1 MPRPTP
7 LTGLLVVC
15 VLLLTAACSGGD
27 LCAQAPRCDDTEAL
41 NCETACAVGPCST
54 GPTVQDCG
62 EGASCTV
69 VPGNRTDAR
78 FYNSRAVC
86 ALEPTA
92 CNPADAPP
100 PVCEG
105 RLVTGCSAYLR
116 NIRVPCS
123 QAGLYFTRVPACCQ
137 GGTGDGGT
145 DAGTGD
151 GGTRDA
157 GPGDGGI
164 PDGGGTGADAG
175 R

>member
-15 VLLLTAACSGGD
+15 LLFTAACSDGD
-27 LCAQAPRCDDTEAL
+27 LCAQAPRCDDSEAL
-41 NCETACAVGPCST
+41 NCESACAVGPCST

-62 EGASCTV
+62 EGATCTV

-78 FYNSRAVC
+78 FYSSRAVC
-86 ALEPTA
+86 ALERTA
-92 CNPADAPP
+92 CNPVDAPP

-105 RLVTGCSAYLR
+105 DRLVTGCSAYLR

-123 QAGLYFTRVPACCQ
+123 QAGLYFAQVPACCR
-137 GGTGDGGT
+137 GAAGDGGT
-145 DAGTGD
+145 DAGTP
-151 GGTRDA
+151 DA
-157 GPGDGGI
+157 GTGDGGI
-164 PDGGGTGADAG
+164 PDAGPGGTDAG

>member
-7 LTGLLVVC
+7 LIGLLAVC
-15 VLLLTAACSGGD
+15 ALFTAGCSED
-27 LCAQAPRCDDTEAL
+27 LCAQAPRCDDTEAI
-41 NCETACAVGPCST
+41 NCETACTVGPCST
-54 GPTVQDCG
+54 GPTVQECG

-69 VPGNRTDAR
+69 VPGSRSDSR
-78 FYNSRAVC
+78 FYRSRAVC
-86 ALEPTA
+86 ALEREA

-105 RLVTGCSAYLR
+105 NRLVTGCSAYLR

-123 QAGLYFTRVPACCQ
+123 QAGLYFAQVPACCQ
-137 GGTGDGGT
+137 GGGGDAGT

-151 GGTRDA
+151 AGTPDA
-157 GPGDGGI
+157 GTGDGGL
-164 PDGGGTGADAG
+164 PDGGIGGTDAG

>member
-15 VLLLTAACSGGD
+15 VLFTAACSGGD
-27 LCAQAPRCDDTEAL
+27 LCAQAPRCDDSEAL

-62 EGASCTV
+62 EGATCTV
-69 VPGNRTDAR
+69 VPGNRTDSR
-78 FYNSRAVC
+78 FYGSRAVC
-86 ALEPTA
+86 ALERTA

-105 RLVTGCSAYLR
+105 DRLVTGCSAYLR

-123 QAGLYFTRVPACCQ
+123 QAGLYFTRVPACCL
-137 GGTGDGGT
+137 GGTGDGGMDAGT
-145 DAGTGD
+145 RDAGTGD
-151 GGTRDA
+151 GGIPDA
-157 GPGDGGI
+157 GTP
-164 PDGGGTGADAG
+164 GADAG